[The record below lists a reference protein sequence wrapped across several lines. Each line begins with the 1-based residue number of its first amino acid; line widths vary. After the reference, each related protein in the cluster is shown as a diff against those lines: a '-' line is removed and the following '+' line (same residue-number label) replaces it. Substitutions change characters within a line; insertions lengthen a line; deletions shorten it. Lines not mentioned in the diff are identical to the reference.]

1 MISFDWKKIKIKDS
15 VWIVLVVVIYA
26 ALALGRYYGVF
37 SNDMCKIVA
46 TLNPNPFMQL
56 LGISG
61 LLDFLFDW
69 SWMFR

>member
-1 MISFDWKKIKIKDS
+1 MISFDLKKIKIKDS
-15 VWIVLVVVIYA
+15 VWIALAFVIYA

-56 LGISG
+56 LHMSG
-61 LLDFLFDW
+61 LVDFVTDC